1 MAAARVTRGS
11 RWRSAASRP
20 MAGSLIASGGL
31 QFLVIASGVI
41 VARGLGPQDRGYFA
55 LLLVVSGICTLI
67 GNLGLPSAVT
77 YYVARDRSHARAI
90 ASSLLGPA
98 VLLLGATLALQI
110 AVLALL
116 VMHEPKPVKLAATI
130 SLLLAPG
137 ILALAFGIAI
147 LQGQQ
152 RFTAV
157 NVLRILPTIA
167 YVAAVVVAFLL
178 HSAHL
183 MLVMTLWVTVNFVG
197 GFLALGVAVRGL
209 PRVSPTDDPP
219 SRSQMTKFGLKGLL
233 GTLSPIEAFRL
244 DQAVVGLFLSPVAL
258 GLYVVAQAFTNL
270 PRVVA
275 ATVGMVAYPQVASQ
289 SDPGAAHR
297 AMWRY
302 FFFGVAV
309 SMGVIWALEVATGT
323 LVTLFFGN
331 EFSDATPIARI
342 LLLGTLFLACRRV
355 LTDGINGLGYPGLG
369 TIAEVASWVLL
380 LPALAILL
388 PHGAEGVAL
397 ALTISWGASLLLLLV
412 LVGLAG
418 TRWSWTARAQH
429 LMWRLRT
436 RPGLMTRNQ
445 LVGLTAAVAAATAAG
460 IAVTILPPRMAL
472 VVILALS
479 AALFFAFART
489 ALRQKTH
496 SLRVHLAAVRTAPHH
511 DLDEVSAQ
519 QRDAE
524 FRLPRR
530 LYYIG
535 LVLLGLL
542 TLRAGGQ
549 VTYSDILFLFAFVFA
564 CAEFVII
571 RRHVPI
577 RVPFLLLLGIA
588 IFSLGGLLSTFYSY
602 EALKSTA
609 VIVRFIFLTVFWF
622 WLGTIVLSH
631 REHVR
636 KATTLWVASAAVCG
650 GAAILQ
656 LLIGNVIPG
665 SSFDGGR
672 ATGFTTH
679 PNDLGGLTCIAFV
692 PALMLAARQS
702 IAVPQRLFS
711 YTLLLL
717 VAAGLILSGSVGALL
732 AAAAATFVWFSFQRS
747 SVHSVMVFA
756 TIGLCVIAVT
766 TVQAMR
772 GAPTP
777 LERFDTVTSSQPI
790 PGGGMRVGSVD
801 ERIATYRVAVDAI
814 EEHPFV
820 GVGLDL
826 LSVTKPFGVESYQ
839 YDQHNLIIGIWYK
852 TGLIGLAG
860 LLIALFAVFRTGWIT
875 ILQSKSES
883 EWKVAVALVS
893 SVVAF
898 VAFAMSEPVLFS
910 RYGWIAAALLL
921 ALRGVQQRETA
932 SARVT
937 SYEPNHYEIAFTPA
951 RP

>member
-1 MAAARVTRGS
+1 MAAARVTLES

-31 QFLVIASGVI
+31 QLLMIASGVI

-90 ASSLLGPA
+90 ASSLLRPA
-98 VLLLGATLALQI
+98 ILLLAATLALQI
-110 AVLALL
+110 AILAAL
-116 VMHEPKPVKLAATI
+116 VMHEPEPVKFAATV

-137 ILALAFGIAI
+137 VLALAFGIAI

-157 NVLRILPTIA
+157 NVLRILPTMA

-178 HSAHL
+178 HSADL
-183 MLVMTLWVTVNFVG
+183 VLVMTLWVTVHFVG

-209 PRVSPTDDPP
+209 PRVSATDDPP

-275 ATVGMVAYPQVASQ
+275 ATVGMVAYPNVASQ
-289 SDPGAAHR
+289 SDPRAAHR

-302 FFFGVAV
+302 FFFGLAV
-309 SMGVIWALEVATGT
+309 SVVVVWALEVVSGT

-331 EFSDATPIARI
+331 EFRDATPIVRI

-355 LTDGINGLGYPGLG
+355 LTDGVNGLGHPGLG

-418 TRWSWTARAQH
+418 TRWSWAARAH
-429 LMWRLRT
+429 HVMARFKASR
-436 RPGLMTRNQ
+436 GLVTGHQ
-445 LVGLTAAVAAATAAG
+445 LLGVTAAVAAATAAG

-472 VVILALS
+472 VVILVLS

-489 ALRQKTH
+489 ALRQKSH
-496 SLRVHLAAVRTAPHH
+496 SLRISLARARSSPR
-511 DLDEVSAQ
+511 DLDKVSSQ
-519 QRDAE
+519 QGDAE
-524 FRLPRR
+524 FRLARR
-530 LYYIG
+530 LYYVG
-535 LVLLGLL
+535 LVFLGLL

-549 VTYSDILFLFAFVFA
+549 VTYSDILFLFGFVFA
-564 CAEFVII
+564 CTELAII

-588 IFSLGGLLSTFYSY
+588 IFSLGGLLSTFQSY

-609 VIVRFIFLTVFWF
+609 VIVRLILLTVLWF

-636 KATTLWVASAAVCG
+636 KAMTLWVTSAAVCG
-650 GAAILQ
+650 GAATLQ

-665 SSFDGGR
+665 TSFEGGR

-679 PNDLGGLTCIAFV
+679 PNDLGALTCIALI
-692 PALMLAARQS
+692 PALMLATRHR

-711 YTLLLL
+711 YALLLL
-717 VAAGLILSGSVGALL
+717 IVAGLILSGSIGALL
-732 AAAAATFVWFSFQRS
+732 AAGAATFVWFSFQRTS
-747 SVHSVMVFA
+747 LHSILVFI
-756 TIGLCVIAVT
+756 TLGLCVIAIT

-777 LERFDTVTSSQPI
+777 LERFGTVTSSSPT
-790 PGGGMRVGSVD
+790 PDGGVRVGSVD
-801 ERIATYRVAVDAI
+801 ARIATYRVAVDAI
-814 EEHPFV
+814 KEHPFV

-826 LSVTKPFGVESYQ
+826 PSVTKPFGVESYE

-860 LLIALFAVFRTGWIT
+860 MLIALFAVFRTGWIT
-875 ILQSKSES
+875 ILQSKSEG
-883 EWKVAVALVS
+883 EWRVSVALVS

-898 VAFAMSEPVLFS
+898 VVIAMSEPVLFS
-910 RYGWIAAALLL
+910 RFGWISAALLL
-921 ALRGVQQRETA
+921 ALRAVQQRESA
-932 SARVT
+932 SARVS
-937 SYEPNHYEIAFTPA
+937 SYKGDLGEIALTPA